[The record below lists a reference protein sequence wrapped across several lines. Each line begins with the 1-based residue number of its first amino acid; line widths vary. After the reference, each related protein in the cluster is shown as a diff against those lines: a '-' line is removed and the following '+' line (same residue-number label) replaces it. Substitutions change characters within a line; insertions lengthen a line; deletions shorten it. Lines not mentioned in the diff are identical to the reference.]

1 MNAVDICE
9 YADVFKMHA
18 FVGVCV
24 ALFLLLIQFFPYLL
38 TDTKAQIIATNIDKK
53 NRKSNPLGC
62 FHVLAKV
69 TVCISMCVHQ
79 QDSGLK
85 VQVSVYNLQK

>member
-1 MNAVDICE
+1 VNAADVSEYAAVLKMNAI
-9 YADVFKMHA
+9 A
-18 FVGVCV
+18 CV
-24 ALFLLLIQFFPYLL
+24 AFFLLLIQFFPYLL
-38 TDTKAQIIATNIDKK
+38 TDTEVQIIATNIDKK

-79 QDSGLK
+79 QGSGLK
-85 VQVSVYNLQK
+85 VQICVYNLQK